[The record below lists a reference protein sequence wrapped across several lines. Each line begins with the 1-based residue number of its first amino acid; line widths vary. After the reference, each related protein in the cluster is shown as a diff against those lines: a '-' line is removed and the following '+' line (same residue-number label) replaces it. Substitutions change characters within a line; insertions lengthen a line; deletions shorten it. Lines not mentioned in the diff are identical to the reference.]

1 VDRVVTAQFLAAALR
16 VVAMM
21 CLAPALAAAQGVA
34 APASAGED
42 AGRTSRRW
50 IVFGGASTT
59 LLSDCADCEDPVN
72 YRHTASLLGN
82 VGVALNPRTDVG
94 LEVLWVPSTAVTGD
108 RIRSTLVMA
117 ALQFRPWRTRGFFLK
132 AGSGMGFVRNW
143 VVDLEGGSD
152 PSPPFTSKAFA
163 LGIGTGWEWRGNAP
177 VGLQLLGSQHVVALG
192 DLQTSD
198 RTVENVMGN
207 FWSIGATIV
216 IR

>member
-1 VDRVVTAQFLAAALR
+1 VERVVTASFLTTLR
-16 VVAMM
+16 PAVAMIW
-21 CLAPALAAAQGVA
+21 LVPALAAAQVTP
-34 APASAGED
+34 APVSTD

-50 IVFGGASTT
+50 IVIGGASTT
-59 LLSDCADCEDPVN
+59 LLSDCTDCEDPQD
-72 YRHTASLLGN
+72 YRHSGSVLGN
-82 VGVALNPRTDVG
+82 VGVSLNPRTDVG

-117 ALQFRPWRTRGFFLK
+117 ALQFRPWRTQGFFLK

-143 VVDLEGGSD
+143 VVDLAGGSD

-163 LGIGTGWEWRGNAP
+163 LGLGAGWEWRVGAP
-177 VGLQLLGSQHVVALG
+177 FGVQLLGSQHVVALG

>member
-1 VDRVVTAQFLAAALR
+1 VERVVRGPFLWSVLLALGLVC
-16 VVAMM
+16 VV
-21 CLAPALAAAQGVA
+21 PAFAAAQGA
-34 APASAGED
+34 APASAD

-50 IVFGGASTT
+50 IVFGAASTT
-59 LLSDCADCEDPVN
+59 LLSDCADCEDPHN
-72 YRHTASLLGN
+72 YRHTGSVLGN
-82 VGVALNPRTDVG
+82 VGVSLNPRTDVG

-108 RIRSTLVMA
+108 RIWSTLVMA
-117 ALQFRPWRTRGFFLK
+117 ALQFRPWQSHGFFVK
-132 AGSGMGFVRNW
+132 VGSGMGFVRNW

-163 LGIGTGWEWRGNAP
+163 LGLGTGWEWRGNAP
-177 VGLQLLGSQHVVALG
+177 VGVQLLGSHHVVALG
-192 DLQTSD
+192 DLETSD